1 MRNTVKYISA
11 ALAFAAAVVLLQGCG
26 AAVRKCVDPQ
36 VDIPQTIVPGEEA
49 DSLCLADLEWSEIFS
64 DPLLKVLIE
73 KTLENNRDMLTASAR
88 VRELERRHRIVR
100 AEQFPE
106 FGARGYLNQENYTY
120 TDEAPVKDNEF
131 GLKASVSWEVDLF
144 GRLRWANRGA
154 IAEYLSSVESQR
166 AMQMTLV
173 AAVATAYFELTALD
187 NELDI
192 VLRTL
197 DTRRESV
204 RQAKLRFDGGLTTE
218 IPYQQAQVEYAST
231 ASLVP
236 DLQRDIA
243 LKEHE
248 ISLLAGEFP
257 SAVERSLLNTHD
269 QFPDL
274 MHVGVPSDL
283 LQRRPDLMAAKQ
295 DLKAAM
301 SEVGVA
307 WAERFPSLSISFTA
321 GVENNTFTS
330 FFTGPYW
337 YPIMSLTSPLFAF
350 GKNKARYQA
359 AIEAYNQERYQYEQ
373 KILEVFKEVNDAV
386 TSYRSAR
393 EKVTLMGN
401 LKDASRKYVE
411 LALFQ
416 YQNGYISY
424 IDVLDAQRSYFNSE
438 IDYSNSVRDEFLAII
453 DLYKALGGGW
463 SVPSDEET
471 EATADNAKTASKKTG
486 K

>member
-1 MRNTVKYISA
+1 MRHNIRHITAVM
-11 ALAFAAAVVLLQGCG
+11 ALAAAAILLQGCG
-26 AAVRKCVDPQ
+26 AAVKKCTDPQ
-36 VDIPQTIVPGEEA
+36 LEIPETIIPGEEA
-49 DSLCLADLEWSEIFS
+49 DSLCLADLQWSEIFS
-64 DPLLKVLIE
+64 DPLLKDLIE
-73 KTLENNRDMLTASAR
+73 KTLEHNRDMLTATAR
-88 VRELERRHRIVR
+88 VKELERLHRVVR
-100 AEQFPE
+100 ADQFPS
-106 FGARGYLNQENYTY
+106 FRARANMEQENYQY
-120 TDEAPVKDNEF
+120 TGADPVRDNEF
-131 GLKASVSWEVDLF
+131 GLKATVSWEIDLF
-144 GRLRWANRGA
+144 GRLRWANRSA
-154 IAEYLSSVESQR
+154 MAEYLASVESQR

-231 ASLVP
+231 ASMVP

-257 SAVERSLLNTHD
+257 SSVERSLLNTHD

-274 MHVGVPSDL
+274 MHVGVPSEL
-283 LQRRPDLMAAKQ
+283 LRRRPDIMAAEQ
-295 DLKAAM
+295 ELKAAM
-301 SEVGVA
+301 AEVGVA
-307 WAERFPSLSISFTA
+307 WAERFPSFTISLAA
-321 GVENNTFTS
+321 GVENNTFVNY
-330 FFTGPYW
+330 FTGPYY
-337 YPIMSLTSPLFAF
+337 YPIASLVSPLFAF

-359 AIEAYNQERYQYEQ
+359 ALQAYEQERYQYEE
-373 KILEVFKEVNDAV
+373 KVLEVFKEVNDAV
-386 TSYRSAR
+386 TSYKSAR

-416 YQNGYISY
+416 YQNGYTGY
-424 IDVLDAQRSYFNSE
+424 IDVLDAQRSYFDAE
-438 IDYSNSVRDEFLAII
+438 IDYSNSVRDEFLAIV

-463 SVPSDEET
+463 SVEE
-471 EATADNAKTASKKTG
+471 EQE
-486 K
+486 